1 MFFGISQSQ
10 PAALSVLQYQNCSR
24 NKIEISDAACSLVT
38 SCHCWQNAVGNNL
51 FLLGEGIL
59 SKVVTFYKS
68 STGKK
73 FVMAVTG
80 IIGFGFVIIH
90 MLGNLQVFLGPEK
103 LDDYAKLLKS
113 SQAVLWGSRSVLI
126 LAVGL
131 HILAAFQLAN
141 MSEDAR
147 PVAYQ
152 VWKPKKSTYASRT
165 MRWTGPILLLFIIY
179 HLLHFTVGWQQ
190 LNLPFTE
197 GAVYANVVA
206 GFKLWYVSAFYVA
219 AMLALSLHLYHG
231 VWSLFQSIGLNHP
244 RYNST
249 IRVIATVGTIVVVVG
264 NISIPVAVFFKFIQ

>member
-1 MFFGISQSQ
+1 
-10 PAALSVLQYQNCSR
+10 
-24 NKIEISDAACSLVT
+24 
-38 SCHCWQNAVGNNL
+38 
-51 FLLGEGIL
+51 
-59 SKVVTFYKS
+59 
-68 STGKK
+68 
-73 FVMAVTG
+73 MAVTG